1 MKPLRSILKT
11 ITYDNDQ
18 AFTNHTQI
26 NKALGTRSFFTHPYT
41 SQEKGSVENRI
52 GVLRR
57 FFPKKTDF
65 TTISSAHVKKVEK
78 MINERPVRKFNYKTP
93 NDVFLQKRRVA
104 LMG

>member
-1 MKPLRSILKT
+1 MLKT

-18 AFTNHTQI
+18 AFTQHIQI
-26 NKALGTRSFFTHPYT
+26 SKALGTKSFFTHPYT

-65 TTISSAHVKKVEK
+65 SSVTPNQIRKVEE
-78 MINERPVRKFNYKTP
+78 MINERPVRKFNYRTP
-93 NDVFLQKRRVA
+93 NAVFLLKQRVA
-104 LMG
+104 LMS